1 MSLIEL
7 SGLVAA
13 LCWTIT
19 SLMAPKLIAEFGT
32 FRFNTVRIVMAS
44 LMLLLIASLGQTFEA
59 SLWHHKGQLMVSGL
73 IGIFIGDT
81 FLFSSVHRLGPR
93 RAGVL
98 FATNA
103 PMSIIIAWLIFDE
116 ALSYTELFACGLVT
130 SGAMIAILY
139 GKRKNILKDSKGA
152 SLEETKGA
160 LWVGILIALT
170 AALCQVFG
178 AILSKPALLDGAD
191 PIAVSAVRVSTA
203 GIALFVAYSLYYHKK
218 NDPKL
223 ASLKAISLHSYLKVM
238 LLGFIGMVVGMSV
251 LVWGIGKGNVGIVTT
266 LSATVPVLI
275 LPILWVTTGQRP
287 ALGAWIGA
295 ALVVIGAALIVLY

>member
-44 LMLLLIASLGQTFEA
+44 IMLLLIAGITQTFEA
-59 SLWHHKGQLMVSGL
+59 SLWQHKGQLMMSGL

-116 ALSYTELFACGLVT
+116 SLSYTELFACGLVT

-139 GKRKNILKDSKGA
+139 GKRKNILKNSKGA

-160 LWVGILIALT
+160 LWVGVLIALT

-203 GIALFVAYSLYYHKK
+203 GIALFVAYSFYYHKK
-218 NDPKL
+218 NDPSL
-223 ASLKAISLHSYLKVM
+223 ARLKAISLRSYLKVM

-275 LPILWVTTGQRP
+275 LPILWISTGQRP
-287 ALGAWIGA
+287 AIGAWIGA
-295 ALVVIGAALIVLY
+295 TLVVIGAALIVLY

>member
-13 LCWTIT
+13 LCWTAT
-19 SLMAPKLIAEFGT
+19 SVMAPKLIAEFGT

-44 LMLLLIASLGQTFEA
+44 LMLLLIASLGQTFDNI
-59 SLWHHKGQLMVSGL
+59 LWQHKGQLIASGL

-81 FLFSSVHRLGPR
+81 FLFSSVYRLGPR

-103 PMSIIIAWLIFDE
+103 PMSIIIAWLIFNQ
-116 ALSYTELFACGLVT
+116 ALSYTELFACALVT

-139 GKRKNILKDSKGA
+139 GKRKNLLSDSKGA

-160 LWVGILIALT
+160 LWVGVLIALT

-191 PIAVSAVRVSTA
+191 PMAVSAVRVSAA
-203 GIALFVAYSLYYHKK
+203 GLSLFVAYSLYYNKK
-218 NDPKL
+218 NDPNL
-223 ASLKAISLHSYLKVM
+223 APLKAIPLFSYAKVL

-251 LVWGIGKGNVGIVTT
+251 LIWGIGKGNVGIVTT

-275 LPILWVTTGQRP
+275 LPVLWVTTGQRP

-295 ALVVIGAALIVLY
+295 LLVVVGAGLIVLY

>member
-7 SGLVAA
+7 SGLLAA

-32 FRFNTVRIVMAS
+32 FRLNTVRISMAS
-44 LMLLLIASLGQTFEA
+44 IMLLVIAALGQTFEA
-59 SLWHHKGQLMVSGL
+59 SLWQYKWQLIASGL

-81 FLFSSVHRLGPR
+81 LLFSSVYRLGPR

-103 PMSIIIAWLIFDE
+103 PMSIMIAWLIFDE
-116 ALSYTELFACGLVT
+116 TLTHTELLGCALVT

-139 GKRKNILKDSKGA
+139 GKRKNLLSNTKGA

-160 LWVGILIALT
+160 LWVGVLIALT
-170 AALCQVFG
+170 AALSQVIG
-178 AILSKPALLDGAD
+178 AILSKPALLAGAD
-191 PIAVSAVRVSTA
+191 PIAVSALRVTVA
-203 GIALFVAYSLYYHKK
+203 GISLLIAYGLYYRKK

-223 ASLKAISLHSYLKVM
+223 APLTAISPYSYFRVFII
-238 LLGFIGMVVGMSV
+238 GFIGMVVGMSV

-275 LPILWVTTGQRP
+275 LPIIWITTGQRP
-287 ALGAWIGA
+287 AIGAWIGA
-295 ALVVIGAALIVLY
+295 FFVVIGAGLIVLY

>member
-1 MSLIEL
+1 
-7 SGLVAA
+7 
-13 LCWTIT
+13 
-19 SLMAPKLIAEFGT
+19 MAPKLIAEFGT

-44 LMLLLIASLGQTFEA
+44 IMLLLIAGITQTFEA
-59 SLWHHKGQLMVSGL
+59 SLWQHKGQLMMSGL

-116 ALSYTELFACGLVT
+116 SLSYTELFACGLVT

-160 LWVGILIALT
+160 LWVGVLIALT

-203 GIALFVAYSLYYHKK
+203 GIALFVAYSFYYHKK
-218 NDPKL
+218 NDPSL
-223 ASLKAISLHSYLKVM
+223 ARLKAISLRSYLKVM

-275 LPILWVTTGQRP
+275 LPILWISTGQRP
-287 ALGAWIGA
+287 AIGAWIGA
-295 ALVVIGAALIVLY
+295 TLVVIGAALIVLY

>member
-44 LMLLLIASLGQTFEA
+44 IMLLLIAGITQTFEA
-59 SLWHHKGQLMVSGL
+59 SLWQHKGQLMMSGL

-116 ALSYTELFACGLVT
+116 SLSYTELFACGLVT

-160 LWVGILIALT
+160 LWVGVLIALT

-203 GIALFVAYSLYYHKK
+203 GIALFVAYSFYYHKK
-218 NDPKL
+218 NDPSL
-223 ASLKAISLHSYLKVM
+223 ARLKAISLRSYLKVM

-275 LPILWVTTGQRP
+275 LPILWISTGQRP
-287 ALGAWIGA
+287 AIGAWIGA
-295 ALVVIGAALIVLY
+295 TLVVIGAALIVLY